1 MLDVDL
7 GLAGHK
13 LKSPLVSINA
23 LLFILKKE
31 INEKDKKAIKRI
43 TEIESKT
50 EILNK
55 RINQFILFLEYEKE
69 KVGFLYE
76 LFDISEIITF
86 LKRKNNNL
94 KIKTINQPVVAD
106 KEKIE
111 FALSAFLE
119 SFIKVNKI
127 NVAKENKK
135 IEFRISG
142 EVNTETL
149 DSKKIFNEKDD
160 KALNL
165 FIAKKIIELHKGK
178 VKIDKKLVIINI
190 PLKPASKK

>member
-1 MLDVDL
+1 MSDVDF

-13 LKSPLVSINA
+13 LKSPLASINA

-31 INEKDKKAIKRI
+31 INKKDKTAIKHI
-43 TEIESKT
+43 TEIETKT

-69 KVGFLYE
+69 KVDFLYE
-76 LFDISEIITF
+76 LFDIAEVITF

-94 KIKTINQPVVAD
+94 KIKTINQLIVAD

-111 FALSAFLE
+111 FALLSFLK
-119 SFIKVNKI
+119 SFIKVKKI

-142 EVNTETL
+142 EVSIEAL
-149 DSKKIFNEKDD
+149 DAKKIFDEKDD

-178 VKIDKKLVIINI
+178 VKIDKKLVAISI
-190 PLKPASKK
+190 PLKPASKN